1 MSGDKTSVARTPID
15 ATIKLKYKRPKTG
28 QWGSPLDPYDI
39 ELSFK
44 NLYIANSRY
53 GGYGSIHI
61 GGEWIKGIENIFI
74 VCSDMLSSFVVLK
87 SVVKYDIYQTDF

>member
-44 NLYIANSRY
+44 NLYIANS
-53 GGYGSIHI
+53 GYGRISYHNDINI
-61 GGEWIKGIENIFI
+61 GRERIRGIENYFL
-74 VCSDMLSSFVVLK
+74 LSFQIS
-87 SVVKYDIYQTDF
+87 